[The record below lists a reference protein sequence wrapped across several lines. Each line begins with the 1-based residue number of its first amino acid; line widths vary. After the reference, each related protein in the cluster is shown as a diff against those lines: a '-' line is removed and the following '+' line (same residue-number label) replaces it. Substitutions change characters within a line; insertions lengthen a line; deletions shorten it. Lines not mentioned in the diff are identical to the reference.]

1 MKTLTVYF
9 RPPEEFLN
17 QLNEIAEDFEVVVCE
32 ERDELQSCLPRTEIL
47 GRILSSQA
55 AFDLQNNRLLPWA
68 QLAAERLYAEF
79 RLQPCSVDRVDG
91 LKLRP
96 H

>member
-47 GRILSSQA
+47 ITLFTRPDAEHLRMAPNLKWIQA
-55 AFDLQNNRLLPWA
+55 LTAG
-68 QLAAERLYAEF
+68 
-79 RLQPCSVDRVDG
+79 VDFF
-91 LKLRP
+91 P
-96 H
+96 